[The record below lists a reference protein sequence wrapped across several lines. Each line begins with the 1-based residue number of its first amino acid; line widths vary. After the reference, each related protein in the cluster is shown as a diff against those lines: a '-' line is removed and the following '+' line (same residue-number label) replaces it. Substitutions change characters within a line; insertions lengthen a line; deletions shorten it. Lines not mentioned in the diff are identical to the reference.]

1 MNLFLF
7 SVLTSL
13 LLSTIGLICWLKKPK
28 VCAGMLFFA
37 RSNKAAVILLSA
49 SLIWFIYRYV
59 QNLSE
64 ADFGNYKLIIGL
76 VAVFIYFGSFALVKD
91 FLAVRALSIICMFYS
106 REVLDSAW
114 LQDSPNRVYLVS
126 ITYIIVVISL
136 YFGAWPFKF
145 RDFFVWLDRKKH
157 GVKLL
162 SLSFSMIGLSMLAV
176 SFTL

>member
-1 MNLFLF
+1 
-7 SVLTSL
+7 
-13 LLSTIGLICWLKKPK
+13 
-28 VCAGMLFFA
+28 MLFFA

-114 LQDSPNRVYLVS
+114 LQDSPNR
-126 ITYIIVVISL
+126 L
-136 YFGAWPFKF
+136 Y
-145 RDFFVWLDRKKH
+145 
-157 GVKLL
+157 
-162 SLSFSMIGLSMLAV
+162 
-176 SFTL
+176 